1 LKAPPPSGIPCPPSG
16 PCPPQILNTMGVP
29 FESVNI
35 LDNELLRSGM
45 KE

>member
-1 LKAPPPSGIPCPPSG
+1 MPLMPRSPDPCSPG
-16 PCPPQILNTMGVP
+16 PAQILTTMGVP